1 MFFNILRTYFFSEET
16 DAHDSPVENTED
28 NLPAEKNG
36 NSDEPYFC
44 SEKGVKIVKIQDK
57 RGGPKKYECKICSK
71 ILSCRG
77 NLNKHMIVHDESKKF
92 ECTICQ
98 VKFNQQRDL
107 KNHKMQKHTGERP
120 HICKQCGKGFVHK
133 HYLIEHMDYHT
144 GERKYQ
150 CPKCGKRFQSA
161 STLSKH
167 SERHKGQRT
176 HQCSYCSKS
185 FLGLLTFSLLLII
198 TYAKLYTIFFL
209 LVCFLP
215 FSNC

>member
-57 RGGPKKYECKICSK
+57 SGPKKYECKICSK

-120 HICKQCGKGFVHK
+120 YICKQCGKV
-133 HYLIEHMDYHT
+133 
-144 GERKYQ
+144 
-150 CPKCGKRFQSA
+150 A
-161 STLSKH
+161 
-167 SERHKGQRT
+167 
-176 HQCSYCSKS
+176 
-185 FLGLLTFSLLLII
+185 
-198 TYAKLYTIFFL
+198 
-209 LVCFLP
+209 
-215 FSNC
+215 